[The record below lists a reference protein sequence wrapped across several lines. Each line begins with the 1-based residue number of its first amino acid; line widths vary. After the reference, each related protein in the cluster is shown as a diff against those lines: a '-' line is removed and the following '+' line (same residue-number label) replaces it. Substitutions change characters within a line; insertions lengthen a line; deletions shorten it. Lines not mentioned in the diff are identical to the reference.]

1 MNTWISD
8 TKPLLS
14 LILPFLNTVGQQ
26 KWRLAGSFAR
36 NMSDQHL
43 APARWKDVVL
53 NQPHVDTCPIC
64 SRIHLISKMF
74 YCSSYFQKFVIEIFW
89 MFKFTGIGF
98 GIWAWACDTRRNL
111 LWWTQCS
118 GSKRSRQVTWITRS
132 GLSGTGR
139 LPSER
144 TIELYERR
152 R

>member
-14 LILPFLNTVGQQ
+14 LILPFLSTVGQQ

-43 APARWKDVVL
+43 APARWKDIVL

-74 YCSSYFQKFVIEIFW
+74 YCSICS
-89 MFKFTGIGF
+89 KFTCGNHVMSCN
-98 GIWAWACDTRRNL
+98 ACM
-111 LWWTQCS
+111 
-118 GSKRSRQVTWITRS
+118 
-132 GLSGTGR
+132 
-139 LPSER
+139 SELCAKCALEKPCNMC
-144 TIELYERR
+144 TF
-152 R
+152 